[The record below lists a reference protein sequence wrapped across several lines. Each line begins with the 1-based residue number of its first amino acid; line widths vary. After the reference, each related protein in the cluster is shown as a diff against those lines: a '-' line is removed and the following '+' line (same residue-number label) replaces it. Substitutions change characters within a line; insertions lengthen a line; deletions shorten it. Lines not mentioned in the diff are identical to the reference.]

1 MTDQKELP
9 IYQKGGR
16 YFKDKACSVNYADQD
31 TASILWQ
38 LKRSLD
44 ESRVFERPSAPPR
57 RIGVQLLL
65 LLLVICALGM
75 VVVSVVYWWPDL
87 IHRFTNPAP
96 PPTSAMSLAQ
106 AQQAMSD
113 ELKSYSDRVSD
124 LEKLI
129 SVLLGLSAIYTI
141 SLGLSSWA
149 SVQSNLQQAE
159 KWIQVQQSITKDL
172 KDQAEKSVEKLESL
186 LLRHEAG
193 LASIQDEI
201 TYAKAIQS
209 ASASLA
215 LAVQGKFVSDAE
227 LAIKDLVELR
237 AKAPTNRVLNLYLGR
252 TYKVLGRLKN
262 AVDAMTV
269 FIKSKES
276 AQQIHDGA
284 AADAYYNRAC
294 YRSLLWGKGTSAER
308 LLLQDE
314 IVKDINEFRL
324 IDETLTVGI
333 PQDTDFDAVRAE
345 KWFTDAL
352 K

>member
-9 IYQKGGR
+9 IYQKDGR
-16 YFKDKACSVNYADQD
+16 YFKDKICSVNYADQD

-38 LKRSLD
+38 LKRSL
-44 ESRVFERPSAPPR
+44 EQSRAAEGPRDSTR
-57 RIGVQLLL
+57 RISVKLLL
-65 LLLVICALGM
+65 LLLLICALGM

-96 PPTSAMSLAQ
+96 LPTSAMNPAQ
-106 AQQAMSD
+106 AQQSMSD
-113 ELKSYSDRVSD
+113 ELKNYSDRVSD

-193 LASIQDEI
+193 LASIQDAI
-201 TYAKAIQS
+201 IYARTIQS

-227 LAIKDLVELR
+227 LAVKDLVELR
-237 AKAPTNRVLNLYLGR
+237 AKLPTDRVVNLYLGR
-252 TYKVLGRLKN
+252 MYKVLGRLKN

-269 FIKSKES
+269 FIKNKES
-276 AQQIHDGA
+276 AQQIHDVGA
-284 AADAYYNRAC
+284 GDAYYNRAC
-294 YRSLLWGKGTSAER
+294 YRSLLWSRGTNAER
-308 LLLQDE
+308 LALQAE
-314 IVKDINEFRL
+314 IVKDINEFCS
-324 IDETLTVGI
+324 IDETLKTGI
-333 PQDTDFDAVRAE
+333 SQDTDFDAVRTE
-345 KWFTDAL
+345 EWFTDAL